1 MEIFWRIALA
11 RKTAL
16 KCGKIRKRTTT
27 EYFKFLIMYV
37 RPIKKRTILSVYR
50 IHFYFIFI
58 IFFLN
63 RWINFLIR
71 LKDFSGFNV
80 ASHLQLLFR
89 I

>member
-1 MEIFWRIALA
+1 M
-11 RKTAL
+11 
-16 KCGKIRKRTTT
+16 KRTTT